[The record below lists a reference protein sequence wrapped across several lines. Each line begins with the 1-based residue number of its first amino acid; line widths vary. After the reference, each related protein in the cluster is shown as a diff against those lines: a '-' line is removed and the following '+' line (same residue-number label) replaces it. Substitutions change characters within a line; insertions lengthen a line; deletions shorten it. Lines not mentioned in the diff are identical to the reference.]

1 MSMVSL
7 KLMAGAAI
15 RMVVTS
21 ARTEAGRDSTQH
33 PELHGGVQKMLS
45 LLPVGGGPGVG
56 RMRAAFHLLW
66 VGLVRLLKV
75 VGYSSACAGGR
86 TLPPDVPAAC
96 GTLPMPNRVPNRTYT

>member
-21 ARTEAGRDSTQH
+21 ARTEAGRDSSIPSCTH
-33 PELHGGVQKMLS
+33 ELHGGVQNAKMLS
-45 LLPVGGGPGVG
+45 LLPVGGGPGWGPGVG
-56 RMRAAFHLLW
+56 RMRAAFQLLW

-75 VGYSSACAGGR
+75 S
-86 TLPPDVPAAC
+86 
-96 GTLPMPNRVPNRTYT
+96 RV

>member
-21 ARTEAGRDSTQH
+21 ARTEAGRDSSI
-33 PELHGGVQKMLS
+33 PSCILHGGMQKMLS
-45 LLPVGGGPGVG
+45 LLPVGGPGVG

-66 VGLVRLLKV
+66 VGLVRLSSV
-75 VGYSSACAGGR
+75 VEGLS
-86 TLPPDVPAAC
+86 LIHI
-96 GTLPMPNRVPNRTYT
+96 